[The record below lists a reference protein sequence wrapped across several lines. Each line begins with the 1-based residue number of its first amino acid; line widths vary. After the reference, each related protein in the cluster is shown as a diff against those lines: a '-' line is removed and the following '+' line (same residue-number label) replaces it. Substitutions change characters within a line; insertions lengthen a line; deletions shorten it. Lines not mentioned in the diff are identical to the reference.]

1 MTIYDK
7 VREVAASVFGI
18 SSADISDDT
27 SPSNTQNWDSLAQ
40 MKLILALEEQFEVEF
55 SLQQIEEMKEIRII
69 VTIIK
74 DLLSEVRTG

>member
-18 SSADISDDT
+18 SSAEISYDT
-27 SPSNTQNWDSLAQ
+27 SPSNTQSWDSLAQ

-69 VTIIK
+69 VPIIK
-74 DLLSEVRTG
+74 DLLSQVRTG